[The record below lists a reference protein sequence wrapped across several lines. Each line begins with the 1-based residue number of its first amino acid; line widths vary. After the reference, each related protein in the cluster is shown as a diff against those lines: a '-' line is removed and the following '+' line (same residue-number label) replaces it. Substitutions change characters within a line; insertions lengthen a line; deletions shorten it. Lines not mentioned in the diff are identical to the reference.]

1 MLSKFC
7 LDYAQNHLYQNF
19 RYLVGTV
26 IKTLNR
32 EMMLKIL
39 IFLFFSIIVFGANT
53 FSISG
58 SDGMRIIKHRN
69 NPALTQNTK
78 EYSYQ
83 AFYSELQQQK
93 ILALKAEIASRQKG
107 QSLQKT
113 SKTYQAN
120 NSYCFSNENQNSLI
134 KDAKNYKGGR
144 YVWGGTNPKGF
155 DCSGYVQYLYGKHGI
170 KLPRTALAQS
180 KVGFSVDTNYLK
192 QGDLLFFLT
201 DKKRNI
207 PITHVGIYVGNG
219 QFIHAASKDRG
230 IIISPLNSGSYA
242 ETFVSAKR
250 VLPS

>member
-1 MLSKFC
+1 
-7 LDYAQNHLYQNF
+7 
-19 RYLVGTV
+19 
-26 IKTLNR
+26 
-32 EMMLKIL
+32 MMLKIL
-39 IFLFFSIIVFGANT
+39 IFLFFSIIVFGTNT
-53 FSISG
+53 FSVSG
-58 SDGMRIIKHRN
+58 SDGMRVIKHRN
-69 NPALTQNTK
+69 NPALTQNAK

-93 ILALKAEIASRQKG
+93 ILALKAQIASGQKV
-107 QSLQKT
+107 QSPQKT
-113 SKTYQAN
+113 SKTYQTSNA
-120 NSYCFSNENQNSLI
+120 YCFSNENQNSLI
-134 KDAKNYKGGR
+134 KDAKNHKGGR

-180 KVGFSVDTNYLK
+180 KIGLPVDPNYLK

-219 QFIHAASKDRG
+219 QFIHAASKEKG
-230 IIISPLNSGSYA
+230 IIISPLNTGSYA
-242 ETFVSAKR
+242 DNFVGAKR